1 MSGQPSREE
10 LERVLASADCLHD
23 AATIEAAVGRMA
35 STINHEYRELVP
47 LVLVVMNGGLLPA
60 GWLLSK
66 FDFLFELDYLHATR
80 YRGQTIGDELHWL
93 AKPRKSLE
101 GRDVLLVDDI
111 LDEGITL
118 REINAYCRQ
127 EGARSVR
134 TAVLVQK
141 DLGRPASATA
151 DFVGLTV
158 ENRYVFGCG
167 MDYKEHFRHLPA
179 LYALG
184 RTEKQS

>member
-1 MSGQPSREE
+1 MTAGVTREE
-10 LERVLASADCLHD
+10 LREVLANADCLHD
-23 AATIEAAVGRMA
+23 AAAIQDAVRRLAAA
-35 STINHEYRELVP
+35 INPQYRDRCP

-60 GWLLSK
+60 GWLLPA
-66 FDFLFELDYLHATR
+66 FDFFFELDYVHATR
-80 YRGQTIGDELHWL
+80 YRGRTSGDKLQWL
-93 AKPRKSLE
+93 AKPHKSLQ

-111 LDEGITL
+111 LDEGVTL
-118 REINAYCRQ
+118 RELIAWCGE
-127 EGARSVR
+127 EGANSVR

-141 DLGRPASATA
+141 DIGRPASAKA
-151 DFVGLTV
+151 DFVGLVV

-184 RTEKQS
+184 RK